1 MRNLIAIFTLL
12 VPLLCWAG
20 SHTDREA
27 GVTDSDTYEDA
38 TTPQRVKRGSGF
50 QCSGKTK
57 CKEMESCEEAYFY
70 LKKCGVS
77 RLDRD
82 HDGVPCESICGSN

>member
-1 MRNLIAIFTLL
+1 MRTLISILTLL
-12 VPLLCWAG
+12 VPLFCWAG
-20 SHTDREA
+20 SHSGREI
-27 GVTDSDTYEDA
+27 GVADGDTLESDTS
-38 TTPQRVKRGSGF
+38 PQRVKRASGF

-57 CKEMESCEEAYFY
+57 CKEMDSCEEAYFY

>member
-1 MRNLIAIFTLL
+1 MRKLIAILVLL
-12 VPLLCWAG
+12 VPLICWADTH
-20 SHTDREA
+20 SSRA
-27 GVTDSDTYEDA
+27 NGVTDGDSQEEDA
-38 TTPQRVKRGSGF
+38 APKRVKRESGF

-57 CKEMESCEEAYFY
+57 CKEMDSCDEAYFY
-70 LKKCGVS
+70 LKKCGLS